1 MNRAEAE
8 QIATAVSIIRPDWLR
23 TSLVTTLGRLP
34 EHYRIRPARDVHLA
48 LLWLAYD
55 PDTKTPGRLGQE
67 GPWWGVGSLAGPGT
81 TRTTEPGIVTYCP
94 HGEPGM
100 RCTEC
105 YPRRPRSGTGPTP
118 EQRAVMRAAIEA
130 GKQATKER
138 ETR

>member
-8 QIATAVSIIRPDWLR
+8 QIATAVSVIRPDWLR
-23 TSLVTTLGRLP
+23 TSLVTALGRLP

-81 TRTTEPGIVTYCP
+81 TRTAEPGIVTYCT
-94 HGEPGM
+94 HGEPGA
-100 RCTEC
+100 RCLEC
-105 YPRRPRSGTGPTP
+105 HPRTHQGTPPTP
-118 EQRAVMRAAIEA
+118 EQRAVMRAAIA
-130 GKQATKER
+130 AAKAATKGR